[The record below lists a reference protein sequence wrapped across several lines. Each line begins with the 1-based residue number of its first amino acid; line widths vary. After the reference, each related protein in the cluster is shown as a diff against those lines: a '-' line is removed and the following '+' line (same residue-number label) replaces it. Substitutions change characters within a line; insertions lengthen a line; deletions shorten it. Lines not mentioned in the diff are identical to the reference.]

1 MNRRKSLKM
10 TAAAA
15 AGLAIA
21 ATAQE
26 KKDDV
31 MMEGGWQ
38 FKELGY
44 EKHIPVVDVKRDGE
58 VAVITVNVLKH
69 PQTAEHHISTFKIYT
84 AERIEITRCELDP
97 VMSVLETTF
106 FLKIPEGTDLI
117 ATTDCNIHGLWMKK
131 FKA

>member
-1 MNRRKSLKM
+1 MDRRKSLKM
-10 TAAAA
+10 TAVAA
-15 AGLAIA
+15 AGLAMA

-26 KKDDV
+26 KQDDV

-38 FKELGY
+38 YKELGY
-44 EKHIPVVDVKRDGE
+44 EKHIPVVDVTRDGD
-58 VAVITVNVLKH
+58 VAAIRVNVLKH

-84 AERIEITRCELDP
+84 AERIEITRCDLNP
-97 VMSVLETTF
+97 LTSVPEATF
-106 FLKIPEGTDLI
+106 FLKVPEGTDLI